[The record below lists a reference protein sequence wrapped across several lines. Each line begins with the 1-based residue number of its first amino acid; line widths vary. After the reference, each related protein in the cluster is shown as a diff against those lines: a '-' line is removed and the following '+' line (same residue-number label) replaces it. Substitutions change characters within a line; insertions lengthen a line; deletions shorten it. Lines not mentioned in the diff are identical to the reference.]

1 MFDEINVL
9 WWWKIGTWFVV
20 NAAKQNPDTTFNLIT
35 RNKSKFIDNE
45 LFYIK
50 NIKVYDY
57 TDDVNKNLP
66 CFYCVSVNEQ
76 KVIEEEWS
84 RNKNIN
90 RVLILKHNLKIA
102 YEMLDY
108 IEKIKPKFL
117 FVVTNPVEVVSTF
130 LHTKLQNTQVF
141 WLWLELDSKRIKDLL
156 SLFFNLNIDR
166 DLFVLWNHSLFPIP
180 LLSNTLIYDKL
191 KNMTISDILL
201 NLKDKKNYNYC
212 NTEIDY
218 YEEFY
223 NYINLECLDIWLN
236 DLIPIEKVY
245 EIISY
250 FTWLLVK
257 SEFSNNKPPVKNP
270 VDSLVLTASK
280 LLDFK
285 ENIINVSYFSNTWV
299 YTWWLLKINWKWE
312 FNSID
317 IKISDYEKDMI
328 YKWDLKMCVSFID
341 VLI

>member
-9 WWWKIGTWFVV
+9 WWWKIGIWFVV

-35 RNKSKFIDNE
+35 RNKSKFLDHE
-45 LFYIK
+45 LFYMK
-50 NIKVYDY
+50 NVKVYDY
-57 TDDVNKNLP
+57 SDDINKNLL
-66 CFYCVSVNEQ
+66 CFYCISVNEQ
-76 KVIEEEWS
+76 KVLEEEWS

-90 RVLILKHNLKIA
+90 RILILKHNLKVA
-102 YEMLDY
+102 YKMLDY
-108 IEKIKPKFL
+108 IEKIKPKYL

-156 SLFFNLNIDR
+156 SLFFNLNIDK

-191 KNMTISDILL
+191 KNMTISEILL
-201 NLKDKKNYNYC
+201 NLKDKKKYNYC
-212 NTEIDY
+212 NTEINY

-236 DLIPIEKVY
+236 DLIPIEKIY

-257 SEFSNNKPPVKNP
+257 SEFSNNKPPVENP
-270 VDSLVLTASK
+270 VDSLVLTISK
-280 LLDFK
+280 LLNFK
-285 ENIINVSYFSNTWV
+285 ENIFNVSYFSNTWV

-312 FNSID
+312 FNLID
-317 IKISDYEKDMI
+317 IKVSDYEKDMI
-328 YKWDLKMCVSFID
+328 YRWDLKMCVSFID